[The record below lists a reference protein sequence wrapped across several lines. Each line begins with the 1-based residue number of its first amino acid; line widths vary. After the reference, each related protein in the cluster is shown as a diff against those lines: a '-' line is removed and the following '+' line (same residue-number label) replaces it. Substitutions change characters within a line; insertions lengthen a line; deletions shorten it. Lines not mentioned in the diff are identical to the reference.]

1 MINPALYGKPVA
13 IDVGAHRNFKLGRPM
28 DDWSVAAKLNAI
40 FVAAV
45 EFGDVAAEYPI
56 VFVNAGTGPDGK
68 QQVAPIAVFGLS
80 NEENLYVAD
89 GKWRARYQPAM
100 LRAYPFGIARADAD
114 RAVVVIDEAWPG
126 WSQTEGQ
133 ALFGDDGKPTP
144 YLATL
149 RDQLEKIEIEVQRT
163 RFFGQALVDAGLL
176 VGMRFDAT
184 LPDGTKLGVDGFL
197 TVDEKKLNELP
208 DDKVLEMHR
217 NGVLALIHAH
227 QMSLRHMRE
236 LVALRVARTA
246 PAATATA

>member
-184 LPDGTKLGVDGFL
+184 LPDGTKITVDGFL
-197 TVDEKKLNELP
+197 ALDEERFEALP
-208 DDKVLEMHR
+208 DATMVELFKS
-217 NGVLALIHAH
+217 GVMGMIYAH
-227 QMSLRHMRE
+227 HFSLGTFPLLLQRRFTR
-236 LVALRVARTA
+236 LGSAGV
-246 PAATATA
+246 